1 VKRPPARGQTVEAQ
15 LPPAATVSEDVTR
28 KLSIPLLIGLLCLA
42 LAGVAIAREAVGT
55 PGNDV
60 LRGGDGPDQLY
71 GEAGA
76 DTLLALGGDDYVEG
90 GPGADAIVGGPGVD
104 LLIAGTR
111 NDSVR
116 GDAGRD
122 SVYAGQGND
131 RVSGG
136 PDGDTLLGQ
145 VGHDRLR
152 GGGGP
157 DRMWGGSGAD
167 RVDGE
172 SGNDYLTA
180 SAESLMDGG
189 YDDDRIYLH
198 NEGGVARPLADASG
212 FATHGGPGNDSI
224 DARDGR
230 SSSVDCGPGSDRA
243 YLDPGDRTRGCERRI
258 ERPRQ

>member
-1 VKRPPARGQTVEAQ
+1 MATADPGGRGLGAQLRPPA
-15 LPPAATVSEDVTR
+15 TVSAQVTR
-28 KLSIPLLIGLLCLA
+28 KLSIPLLIGLVCLV
-42 LAGVAIAREAVGT
+42 LAGVAIAKTAVGT
-55 PGNDV
+55 PGDDTI
-60 LRGGDGPDQLY
+60 RGSDGPDQLY

-76 DTLLALGGDDYVEG
+76 DTLLALGGDDYIEG

-111 NDSVR
+111 SDSVL

-122 SVYAGQGND
+122 SVYAGHGND

-145 VGHDRLR
+145 AGHDRLG

-167 RVDGE
+167 RLGGE
-172 SGNDYLTA
+172 SGDDYLTA
-180 SAESLMDGG
+180 SAQSLVDGG
-189 YDDDRIYLH
+189 DDDDKLYLH
-198 NEGGVARPLADASG
+198 DEGGSVPSLAHPSG
-212 FATHGGPGNDSI
+212 YPVHGGPGTDSI

-230 SSSVDCGPGSDRA
+230 KSSVDCGSGLDRA
-243 YLDPGDRTRGCERRI
+243 YVDPGDRTRACERRI
-258 ERPRQ
+258 ESARR